1 MVHKFEEE
9 LQLQLL
15 QLADFGFDL
24 DSLLVM
30 VWNFY
35 LASFG
40 YSFLVCYPWRD
51 VCHLVW
57 LLSLGFASR
66 IILCQG

>member
-1 MVHKFEEE
+1 VVRKFGEE

-15 QLADFGFDL
+15 QLADFGFGL

-30 VWNFY
+30 VWNFF
-35 LASFG
+35 LVSFG
-40 YSFLVCYPWRD
+40 YYFLVCYPWRE

-57 LLSLGFASR
+57 LLSLVFAFE
-66 IILCQG
+66 IILFQG